1 MYEVVWKD
9 SENPTVCLLLTFVDS
24 ALDVF
29 YVFAL
34 YKCTFTYLLTYCYC
48 KFLKHRLR
56 MNYGNVQFWE
66 QDTKCTMESTQ
77 RKVSCKTAAY

>member
-34 YKCTFTYLLTYCYC
+34 YKMYIYLLTY
-48 KFLKHRLR
+48 LLLL
-56 MNYGNVQFWE
+56 
-66 QDTKCTMESTQ
+66 
-77 RKVSCKTAAY
+77 